1 MSDQSILRIDTDE
14 ELARV
19 MRQLKTLPQQLGAPN
34 VLKNALNSTA
44 RKVRRQIIK
53 DSKGRYALKEKKALQ
68 SESKILSASAST
80 LEAAVLAKGPMR
92 DIMDFMTQPNTD
104 TAAAAAKVLN
114 SGAMKPL
121 EAGGLKA
128 FITTFRSGHTAI
140 VQRRGAER
148 LPVKKLLSPA
158 VPHMMGNEEVRAEA
172 EALAYEPL
180 QRDIGKRIE
189 QLTGAKA
196 RKKAAAKR
204 PPLWVIYCNRFYMG
218 ASPGIPPAPPW
229 CGGNTVS
236 AGRGSSDPSGT
247 HGTRQRTTQHRSG
260 THKRRLENTHGQG
273 PACKCVC
280 RAARAAGN
288 LHKCRCPTWFHSFPR
303 GFRGFQRIRR
313 RGHSCGS

>member
-1 MSDQSILRIDTDE
+1 MSDQSILQIDTDE

-44 RKVRRQIIK
+44 RKVRQQIIK

-104 TAAAAAKVLN
+104 TAAAAKVLN

-172 EALAYEPL
+172 EALAYETL
-180 QRDIGKRIE
+180 QREIGKRIE
-189 QLTGAKA
+189 QLTGTKA
-196 RKKAAAKR
+196 
-204 PPLWVIYCNRFYMG
+204 
-218 ASPGIPPAPPW
+218 
-229 CGGNTVS
+229 
-236 AGRGSSDPSGT
+236 
-247 HGTRQRTTQHRSG
+247 
-260 THKRRLENTHGQG
+260 
-273 PACKCVC
+273 
-280 RAARAAGN
+280 
-288 LHKCRCPTWFHSFPR
+288 
-303 GFRGFQRIRR
+303 
-313 RGHSCGS
+313 

>member
-1 MSDQSILRIDTDE
+1 MSDQSILQIDTDE

-104 TAAAAAKVLN
+104 TAAAAKVLD

-172 EALAYEPL
+172 EALAYETL
-180 QRDIGKRIE
+180 QREIGKRIE
-189 QLTGAKA
+189 QLTGA
-196 RKKAAAKR
+196 
-204 PPLWVIYCNRFYMG
+204 
-218 ASPGIPPAPPW
+218 
-229 CGGNTVS
+229 
-236 AGRGSSDPSGT
+236 
-247 HGTRQRTTQHRSG
+247 
-260 THKRRLENTHGQG
+260 
-273 PACKCVC
+273 
-280 RAARAAGN
+280 RA
-288 LHKCRCPTWFHSFPR
+288 
-303 GFRGFQRIRR
+303 
-313 RGHSCGS
+313 

>member
-1 MSDQSILRIDTDE
+1 MSDQSILQIDTDE

-172 EALAYEPL
+172 EALAYETL
-180 QRDIGKRIE
+180 QREIGKRIE
-189 QLTGAKA
+189 QLTGAKGGKSGGHA
-196 RKKAAAKR
+196 ATAVGYLLQQVLHGRKPWYSASATVVRREYRFRR
-204 PPLWVIYCNRFYMG
+204 PRQFGSEWYTRHP
-218 ASPGIPPAPPW
+218 
-229 CGGNTVS
+229 S
-236 AGRGSSDPSGT
+236 AY
-247 HGTRQRTTQHRSG
+247 HTTSERD
-260 THKRRLENTHGQG
+260 
-273 PACKCVC
+273 A
-280 RAARAAGN
+280 
-288 LHKCRCPTWFHSFPR
+288 
-303 GFRGFQRIRR
+303 
-313 RGHSCGS
+313 

>member
-1 MSDQSILRIDTDE
+1 MSDQSVLQIDTDE

-114 SGAMKPL
+114 SGAMTPL

-140 VQRRGAER
+140 GAQDAGIAISA
-148 LPVKKLLSPA
+148 LSPIFSGM
-158 VPHMMGNEEVRAEA
+158 VHRPHLLWHERNDGDTLLRWVMALFVYVFHEEKE
-172 EALAYEPL
+172 
-180 QRDIGKRIE
+180 
-189 QLTGAKA
+189 
-196 RKKAAAKR
+196 
-204 PPLWVIYCNRFYMG
+204 
-218 ASPGIPPAPPW
+218 
-229 CGGNTVS
+229 
-236 AGRGSSDPSGT
+236 
-247 HGTRQRTTQHRSG
+247 
-260 THKRRLENTHGQG
+260 G
-273 PACKCVC
+273 PTFQY
-280 RAARAAGN
+280 
-288 LHKCRCPTWFHSFPR
+288 PTS
-303 GFRGFQRIRR
+303 
-313 RGHSCGS
+313 

>member
-1 MSDQSILRIDTDE
+1 MSDQSILQIDTDE

-44 RKVRRQIIK
+44 RKVRQQIIK

-128 FITTFRSGHTAI
+128 FIK
-140 VQRRGAER
+140 V
-148 LPVKKLLSPA
+148 PA
-158 VPHMMGNEEVRAEA
+158 TGEA
-172 EALAYEPL
+172 EAGVWREPGRRSVPR
-180 QRDIGKRIE
+180 QKAAFACRSPHDGKRGSE
-189 QLTGAKA
+189 SRG
-196 RKKAAAKR
+196 
-204 PPLWVIYCNRFYMG
+204 G
-218 ASPGIPPAPPW
+218 GPGIRNPA
-229 CGGNTVS
+229 
-236 AGRGSSDPSGT
+236 A
-247 HGTRQRTTQHRSG
+247 
-260 THKRRLENTHGQG
+260 
-273 PACKCVC
+273 
-280 RAARAAGN
+280 
-288 LHKCRCPTWFHSFPR
+288 
-303 GFRGFQRIRR
+303 
-313 RGHSCGS
+313 

>member
-1 MSDQSILRIDTDE
+1 MSDQSILQIDTDE

-92 DIMDFMTQPNTD
+92 DIMDFMTKPNTD

-128 FITTFRSGHTAI
+128 FIATFRSGHTAI

-158 VPHMMGNEEVRAEA
+158 VPHMMGNEEVRAEGFA
-172 EALAYEPL
+172 VGG
-180 QRDIGKRIE
+180 I
-189 QLTGAKA
+189 
-196 RKKAAAKR
+196 
-204 PPLWVIYCNRFYMG
+204 FYN
-218 ASPGIPPAPPW
+218 P
-229 CGGNTVS
+229 
-236 AGRGSSDPSGT
+236 
-247 HGTRQRTTQHRSG
+247 
-260 THKRRLENTHGQG
+260 
-273 PACKCVC
+273 
-280 RAARAAGN
+280 
-288 LHKCRCPTWFHSFPR
+288 FY
-303 GFRGFQRIRR
+303 
-313 RGHSCGS
+313 

>member
-1 MSDQSILRIDTDE
+1 MSDQSILQIDTDE
-14 ELARV
+14 ELARI

-44 RKVRRQIIK
+44 RKVRQQIIK

-114 SGAMKPL
+114 SSTMKPL

-172 EALAYEPL
+172 EALAYETL
-180 QRDIGKRIE
+180 QREIGKRIE

-196 RKKAAAKR
+196 
-204 PPLWVIYCNRFYMG
+204 
-218 ASPGIPPAPPW
+218 
-229 CGGNTVS
+229 
-236 AGRGSSDPSGT
+236 
-247 HGTRQRTTQHRSG
+247 
-260 THKRRLENTHGQG
+260 
-273 PACKCVC
+273 
-280 RAARAAGN
+280 
-288 LHKCRCPTWFHSFPR
+288 
-303 GFRGFQRIRR
+303 
-313 RGHSCGS
+313 

>member
-1 MSDQSILRIDTDE
+1 MSDQSILQIDTDE

-53 DSKGRYALKEKKALQ
+53 DSKGRYALQ

-172 EALAYEPL
+172 EALAYETL
-180 QRDIGKRIE
+180 QREIGKRIE

-196 RKKAAAKR
+196 
-204 PPLWVIYCNRFYMG
+204 
-218 ASPGIPPAPPW
+218 
-229 CGGNTVS
+229 
-236 AGRGSSDPSGT
+236 
-247 HGTRQRTTQHRSG
+247 
-260 THKRRLENTHGQG
+260 
-273 PACKCVC
+273 
-280 RAARAAGN
+280 
-288 LHKCRCPTWFHSFPR
+288 
-303 GFRGFQRIRR
+303 
-313 RGHSCGS
+313 

>member
-1 MSDQSILRIDTDE
+1 MSDQSILQIDTDE

-34 VLKNALNSTA
+34 VLKNAMNSTA
-44 RKVRRQIIK
+44 RKVRQQIIK

-104 TAAAAAKVLN
+104 TAAAAKVLN

-172 EALAYEPL
+172 EALAYETL
-180 QRDIGKRIE
+180 QREIGKRIE

-196 RKKAAAKR
+196 
-204 PPLWVIYCNRFYMG
+204 
-218 ASPGIPPAPPW
+218 
-229 CGGNTVS
+229 
-236 AGRGSSDPSGT
+236 
-247 HGTRQRTTQHRSG
+247 
-260 THKRRLENTHGQG
+260 
-273 PACKCVC
+273 
-280 RAARAAGN
+280 
-288 LHKCRCPTWFHSFPR
+288 
-303 GFRGFQRIRR
+303 
-313 RGHSCGS
+313 

>member
-1 MSDQSILRIDTDE
+1 MSDQSILQIDTDE

-128 FITTFRSGHTAI
+128 FITTFRSGH
-140 VQRRGAER
+140 
-148 LPVKKLLSPA
+148 PVKKLLSPA

-172 EALAYEPL
+172 EALAYETL
-180 QRDIGKRIE
+180 QREIGKRIE

-196 RKKAAAKR
+196 
-204 PPLWVIYCNRFYMG
+204 
-218 ASPGIPPAPPW
+218 
-229 CGGNTVS
+229 
-236 AGRGSSDPSGT
+236 
-247 HGTRQRTTQHRSG
+247 
-260 THKRRLENTHGQG
+260 
-273 PACKCVC
+273 
-280 RAARAAGN
+280 
-288 LHKCRCPTWFHSFPR
+288 
-303 GFRGFQRIRR
+303 
-313 RGHSCGS
+313 

>member
-1 MSDQSILRIDTDE
+1 MSDQSILQIDTDE

-53 DSKGRYALKEKKALQ
+53 DSKGRYALKEALQ

-172 EALAYEPL
+172 EALAYETL
-180 QRDIGKRIE
+180 QREIGKRIE

-196 RKKAAAKR
+196 
-204 PPLWVIYCNRFYMG
+204 
-218 ASPGIPPAPPW
+218 
-229 CGGNTVS
+229 
-236 AGRGSSDPSGT
+236 
-247 HGTRQRTTQHRSG
+247 
-260 THKRRLENTHGQG
+260 
-273 PACKCVC
+273 
-280 RAARAAGN
+280 
-288 LHKCRCPTWFHSFPR
+288 
-303 GFRGFQRIRR
+303 
-313 RGHSCGS
+313 

>member
-1 MSDQSILRIDTDE
+1 MSDQSILQIDTDE

-19 MRQLKTLPQQLGAPN
+19 MRQLKMLPQQLGAPN

-44 RKVRRQIIK
+44 RKVRQQIIK

-140 VQRRGAER
+140 VQR

-172 EALAYEPL
+172 EALAYETL
-180 QRDIGKRIE
+180 QREIGKRIE
-189 QLTGAKA
+189 QLTGA
-196 RKKAAAKR
+196 
-204 PPLWVIYCNRFYMG
+204 
-218 ASPGIPPAPPW
+218 
-229 CGGNTVS
+229 
-236 AGRGSSDPSGT
+236 
-247 HGTRQRTTQHRSG
+247 
-260 THKRRLENTHGQG
+260 
-273 PACKCVC
+273 
-280 RAARAAGN
+280 RA
-288 LHKCRCPTWFHSFPR
+288 
-303 GFRGFQRIRR
+303 
-313 RGHSCGS
+313 